1 MRFLL
6 IVAMAFLVGCAAPAT
21 QPRYAAAELDTA
33 AKRFE
38 PAAGKARIY
47 ASTSYWR
54 SCSLIGCINQIFPI
68 AASVYVNGKY
78 AGDLTNLDNFV
89 FVDVDPGYV
98 YLHFNERGRMNAL
111 PGAQAFIRAE
121 QGKVYFYRLNG
132 GNGPDPIPGVVRS
145 LGAVVTTNQFSA
157 EQLFEAGR
165 LHIMERRLV
174 LPSEHQGVA
183 GTRLVGGRQPS
194 TSSFDPVGNA
204 AETAG
209 RSARSDPSGQRNAA
223 RPPATGTSEPEP
235 NRDRSSQSSP
245 PALGTAPS
253 PATQARSPTS
263 PQNQMPRNGGGQ
275 NGVSPTPSD
284 MRNLNRNVEELERM
298 LELYGRL

>member
-6 IVAMAFLVGCAAPAT
+6 LAAMALLLGCAAPTAS
-21 QPRYAAAELDTA
+21 PRYAASEIDAE

-38 PAAGKARIY
+38 PPTGKARIY

-68 AASVYVNGKY
+68 AASVHVNGKY

-98 YLHFNERGRMNAL
+98 YLHFNELGRMNAL

-132 GNGPDPIPGVVRS
+132 GNGPAPIPGVVRS
-145 LGAVVTTNQFSA
+145 LGAVVTINQFSA

-165 LHIMERRLV
+165 QHITERRLV
-174 LPSEHQGVA
+174 LPLEHP
-183 GTRLVGGRQPS
+183 RLPQTQLAWEGQSS
-194 TSSFDPVGNA
+194 TSSIAQGQVNVG
-204 AETAG
+204 
-209 RSARSDPSGQRNAA
+209 
-223 RPPATGTSEPEP
+223 RPPSTGTSEPEA
-235 NRDRSSQSSP
+235 NRGRTSQSSA
-245 PALGTAPS
+245 PALGAAP
-253 PATQARSPTS
+253 PPPTQAQSPTF
-263 PQNQMPRNGGGQ
+263 PQNQIPRNGEGQ
-275 NGVSPTPSD
+275 SGVSPTPSD
-284 MRNLNRNVEELERM
+284 MRDLNRTVEEFERM
-298 LELYGRL
+298 LERYGRL